1 MDLFNLSAKLSLDD
15 SGFRNGLKR
24 AEGLGK
30 GLASSISAKTIAMGQ
45 MLGNFATK
53 AVSTV
58 SSSLKELV
66 KGSIDAYADY
76 EQLVGGVETLFGTG
90 GKSLEEY
97 METTKDVTKRN
108 VGEYTRLTHAQEL
121 VMENANKAYKTAG
134 LSVNEY
140 METTTSFAAALVS
153 SLNGDTYSAAVVADM
168 AVQDMADN
176 ANKMGS
182 SMESIQNAY
191 QGFAKQN
198 YTMLDNLK
206 LGYGGT
212 KKEMERLLKDAG
224 KIAGKKFNL
233 NNLADVYE
241 AIHVIQTELGIT
253 GTTAKEAEG
262 TISGSISTMKA
273 AWKNLLVAFGDP
285 NANLSEKVDAFTKSV
300 GTVVKNVFPVFKRVV
315 QNMWDSLGD
324 FGNSLGELVFG
335 ANEAGEVN
343 WPTWDDVK
351 DGAVRA
357 WNYIKEQ
364 ALNLGGLVFGKKED
378 GSVNWPTWESVE
390 AKAGEAWELIKSGAQ
405 TLGGLVFGKKEDG
418 QVAWPEWSTVWDGLD
433 AFWGAVQEGALS
445 IADTMGGLVFGRS
458 SDGSVQWPDVEQV
471 LSDFNTWWGDTAKP
485 AIEDAAT
492 WVLKAFGV
500 PEEGAEELGA
510 IISGW
515 WDPLKDGFSD
525 LLDWVL
531 KAPTMDA
538 NTAGQELH
546 DAVETFWLGVKGN
559 LESLLNWVLGIPDME
574 DADGTSMKEKVK
586 NWWDAQVVPKLK
598 EVLDFTL
605 GLFKLP
611 PASSMVEAIQA
622 WWALVKQAVGN
633 LVLNISTSL
642 GIGQKE
648 GGGTHTSESGTSHGG
663 GGKHFA
669 KGMWSV
675 PYDNFAANLH
685 RGEMVLTASQARR
698 YRDGEGSNFDM
709 EALVSSIVSAIQTG
723 MQGVTVNSY
732 LSGRSITDDVNRQ
745 TVRQLKARRFAT

>member
-15 SGFRNGLKR
+15 GGFRNGLKR

-76 EQLVGGVETLFGTG
+76 EQLVGGVETLFGAG

-212 KKEMERLLKDAG
+212 KSEMERLLKDAG

-233 NNLADVYE
+233 SNLADVYE

-335 ANEAGEVN
+335 ANEAGKVN

-357 WNYIKEQ
+357 WNFIKEQ

-378 GSVNWPTWESVE
+378 GSVDWPTWEDVKT
-390 AKAGEAWELIKSGAQ
+390 KASEIWEGIKSGAKA
-405 TLGGLVFGKKEDG
+405 LGGLVFGTKEDG
-418 QVAWPEWSTVWDGLD
+418 
-433 AFWGAVQEGALS
+433 
-445 IADTMGGLVFGRS
+445 
-458 SDGSVQWPDVEQV
+458 SVDWPDVTKLTE
-471 LSDFNTWWGDTAKP
+471 SFSTWWSGTAQPALQGAMSWTLQLFGMPQESAESISTTISNWWGTIVDTAQS
-485 AIEDAAT
+485 
-492 WVLKAFGV
+492 VLKWTLNLPDSPHEAGEQLRGIIDTWWQGV
-500 PEEGAEELGA
+500 KSTVEG
-510 IISGW
+510 
-515 WDPLKDGFSD
+515 
-525 LLDWVL
+525 VL
-531 KAPTMDA
+531 KWA
-538 NTAGQELH
+538 
-546 DAVETFWLGVKGN
+546 
-559 LESLLNWVLGIPDME
+559 LGIPEME
-574 DADGTSMKEKVK
+574 DASGTSMKEKIK
-586 NWWDAQVVPKLK
+586 TWWDTQVVPKIK
-598 EVLDFTL
+598 DALDFTL

-611 PASSMVEAIQA
+611 SASAMADAITA
-622 WWALVKQAVGN
+622 WWALVKDAVGN
-633 LVLNISTSL
+633 LVLNIKTSL

-698 YRDGEGSNFDM
+698 YRDGEGSSFDM
-709 EALVSSIVSAIQTG
+709 NALVSSIVSAIQTG

>member
-15 SGFRNGLKR
+15 GGFRNGLKR

-224 KIAGKKFNL
+224 KIAGKKYDL
-233 NNLADVYE
+233 SNLADVYE

-285 NANLSEKVDAFTKSV
+285 NANLNEKVDAFTKSV

-335 ANEAGEVN
+335 ANESGEVN

-351 DGAVRA
+351 DGAIRA
-357 WNYIKEQ
+357 WNFIKEQ
-364 ALNLGGLVFGKKED
+364 AVNLGGLVFGRKED
-378 GSVNWPTWESVE
+378 GSVDWPTWEDVK
-390 AKAGEAWELIKSGAQ
+390 AKASEVWESIKTGAKK
-405 TLGGLVFGKKEDG
+405 LGGLVFGTKEDG
-418 QVAWPEWSTVWDGLD
+418 SVDWPDITTLTSSFSTWWTGTAQPAL
-433 AFWGAVQEGALS
+433 EGAMSWTLQLFGMPAEGADA
-445 IADTMGGLVFGRS
+445 IAGKVGDWWGTVVDT
-458 SDGSVQWPDVEQV
+458 VQGTLNWALKLPESPHDAGEQ
-471 LSDFNTWWGDTAKP
+471 LRGIIDTWW
-485 AIEDAAT
+485 
-492 WVLKAFGV
+492 
-500 PEEGAEELGA
+500 
-510 IISGW
+510 
-515 WDPLKDGFSD
+515 
-525 LLDWVL
+525 
-531 KAPTMDA
+531 
-538 NTAGQELH
+538 Q
-546 DAVETFWLGVKGN
+546 GVKGLCEN
-559 LESLLNWVLGIPDME
+559 VLSWFIGPPAPE
-574 DADGTSMKEKVK
+574 DADGSKTRQIIVEWWKGKV
-586 NWWDAQVVPKLK
+586 ASTLK
-598 EVLDFTL
+598 SLLDFTL
-605 GLFKLP
+605 GLFGLP
-611 PASSMVEAIQA
+611 SVDEQVAKIKA
-622 WWALVKQAVGN
+622 WWEDVKASVGQ
-633 LVLNISTSL
+633 LILTI
-642 GIGQKE
+642 GIKKAFGFDPNSGQTWAEGVKE
-648 GGGTHTSESGTSHGG
+648 TNAKFGIQGVDITQYDWDDQH
-663 GGKHFA
+663 A
-669 KGMWSV
+669 KGSWSI
-675 PYDNFAANLH
+675 PYDDYLARLH

-698 YRDGEGSNFDM
+698 YRDGEGSSFDM